1 LLFLSR
7 RTRFRT
13 KIFRRQDT
21 LIDMRV
27 MITGAS
33 GFLGSWLCRVL
44 SGDHE
49 IIGLVRKTSSLFKL
63 SEINNLQIIG
73 SETQFWPDLIHQYHP
88 DVLILNHWWG
98 VSSEKRNDPKQF
110 ENIKHLKPLILASR
124 IAGVS
129 TIIGVGSQA
138 ELGSVESEI
147 SERQI
152 SRPSTLYGSAKLE
165 SRLVIEE
172 LLRDSEARFVWM
184 RIFSTYGPLDEGSWL
199 IPNLVDSLMSNRQM
213 KTTKGEQEWSYLHA
227 YDLATAFNIAIINS
241 KILGTVNVGNPET
254 ISIYKV
260 CLTIGKMLEK
270 QDLLDIG
277 ALEYRVD
284 QVMKLRPLCET
295 LTQNGWLPE
304 ISFDEGIRQTVDWLR
319 RKSLSP
325 LQTINGNSLDF
336 TIPTRL

>member
-1 LLFLSR
+1 MLFLSR

>member
-1 LLFLSR
+1 
-7 RTRFRT
+7 
-13 KIFRRQDT
+13 
-21 LIDMRV
+21 